1 MKYFKLGFNMLIH
14 KTMFNILII
23 LEIAAMLVLTN
34 IVISSYNGKDF
45 LYEPYKKLLN
55 NNGVVC
61 EMDLSM
67 GYGNNN
73 EDIRKIIEKYNYLD
87 FSALISLLKERL
99 SGNIDIIFDRYYW
112 LSPENGGPHPK
123 SSLYQNVQM
132 IGVDPYIYSNLRLPL
147 SEGRWADTDITSDGI
162 AEAIISGGTSAELG
176 QIYETDVGKIRIVGI
191 LTDSNYV
198 PPGINLSESVNK
210 KLSIF
215 DYYQAYDCNLSM
227 RAPFILMNRTVYDKL
242 ISEDDP
248 NYGSYFFISYGKT
261 DDETAEKNTD
271 YLCSIGGRIRNQFG
285 EENFYTINAETKKE
299 LDNIYLRMLPLI
311 IVSFVIVL
319 AGLTGSMS
327 MSVTRGIRTYGI
339 FYLCGCNWK
348 KCRRI
353 LSVQIIL
360 IIFLS
365 TIITFITLFVMKIIN
380 IEYMIGS
387 VYRLN
392 NVYISLI
399 EMILIYILSLI
410 IPKSLIRYASPVETI
425 RYL

>member
-1 MKYFKLGFNMLIH
+1 ML
-14 KTMFNILII
+14 
-23 LEIAAMLVLTN
+23 
-34 IVISSYNGKDF
+34 
-45 LYEPYKKLLN
+45 
-55 NNGVVC
+55 
-61 EMDLSM
+61 
-67 GYGNNN
+67 
-73 EDIRKIIEKYNYLD
+73 
-87 FSALISLLKERL
+87 
-99 SGNIDIIFDRYYW
+99 
-112 LSPENGGPHPK
+112 
-123 SSLYQNVQM
+123 
-132 IGVDPYIYSNLRLPL
+132 
-147 SEGRWADTDITSDGI
+147 
-162 AEAIISGGTSAELG
+162 
-176 QIYETDVGKIRIVGI
+176 
-191 LTDSNYV
+191 
-198 PPGINLSESVNK
+198 
-210 KLSIF
+210 
-215 DYYQAYDCNLSM
+215 
-227 RAPFILMNRTVYDKL
+227 
-242 ISEDDP
+242 
-248 NYGSYFFISYGKT
+248 
-261 DDETAEKNTD
+261 
-271 YLCSIGGRIRNQFG
+271 
-285 EENFYTINAETKKE
+285 
-299 LDNIYLRMLPLI
+299 

-348 KCRRI
+348 KCRKI